1 MEQQFF
7 VSKGFYYEDIEVDG
21 EPAIDEGFIFPE
33 IEASNGGQIM
43 TASQIKEMLR
53 DHITIGDF
61 DSTKVRVAG
70 NYEDTYCEIS
80 IMKNGAKIGELNVTE
95 YFDTRQFESLFTIE
109 DGEVE
114 KHPALIESESRSKT
128 EKALEVCQKVCEDH
142 PEVKSVGLS
151 EPYHDHIVILF
162 DAPNEG
168 LIKELRGYF
177 DYDHPKDLP
186 DGGTQIP
193 VIEGELSK
201 ALAKIGLEMGGGFDY
216 VPNEEAAKAD
226 YSNWLKDNPRPVDP
240 TSDSRW
246 RSRSYYDRTKGSGAR
261 EYAKFKN
268 DYAIWKEKYNNAKG
282 GFAPQ
287 HLPGMYFS
295 VQRLGQ
301 SDEIAAFY
309 AGSNWWGD

>member
-1 MEQQFF
+1 MEIIKATNLSKIYQTGESPVYALKAVNLAIEEGSF
-7 VSKGFYYEDIEVDG
+7 VAVTGPSGSGKSTLLHILGGLDKPSEGTVQYRDKDLYQYNDNQLSVLRRRRFGFVFQSYNLLPRLTAIENIIV
-21 EPAIDEGFIFPE
+21 
-33 IEASNGGQIM
+33 SM
-43 TASQIKEMLR
+43 
-53 DHITIGDF
+53 
-61 DSTKVRVAG
+61 
-70 NYEDTYCEIS
+70 EIS
-80 IMKNGAKIGELNVTE
+80 KVKVKNKK
-95 YFDTRQFESLFTIE
+95 Q
-109 DGEVE
+109 
-114 KHPALIESESRSKT
+114 
-128 EKALEVCQKVCEDH
+128 KALELM
-142 PEVKSVGLS
+142 KSVGLS
-151 EPYHDHIVILF
+151 EPYQDHIVILF

-261 EYAKFKN
+261 EYAKFKD
-268 DYAIWKEKYNNAKG
+268 DYAVWKEKYNNAKG